1 MKRIVARPA
10 GRARPRG
17 FTLPEVLAA
26 VLLTTIV
33 MTAATK
39 FFAFQL
45 GSMRTER
52 TRRAAQMTART
63 ALNFVVRQLEHAGR
77 DPQAVLF
84 SNAGNATLP
93 PAIVAAGGASIH
105 YRANLS
111 TSTTDNDT
119 LDDWEDVTFDT
130 NGGVLRVT
138 EGTGAPIPLTDGSTR
153 ASHVADG
160 GLVLRY
166 FNGAGQQVTNLSTAT
181 ARASVRRINVS
192 LTVVGGPPEG
202 VTARTPRVTLSQDV
216 FLRNVS

>member
-1 MKRIVARPA
+1 MKRMESGPA
-10 GRARPRG
+10 GHARRRG
-17 FTLPEVLAA
+17 FTVPEMLVA
-26 VLLTTIV
+26 VLLGTVV

-39 FFAFQL
+39 FFSFQL
-45 GSMRTER
+45 AGMRTER
-52 TRRAAQMTART
+52 ARRAAQMTART

-84 SNAGNATLP
+84 SNAGNTTLP
-93 PAIVAAGGASIH
+93 PAIIAAGDGFIH

-111 TSTTDNDT
+111 ESTTDNDT

-138 EGTGAPIPLTDGSTR
+138 EATGAPIPLTDASTR
-153 ASHVADG
+153 ACHVADG

-166 FNGAGQQVTNLSTAT
+166 FNGTGQQVTNLSGAP

-192 LTVVGGPPEG
+192 LTVVGGPPEDAS
-202 VTARTPRVTLSQDV
+202 ARSPRVTVSQDV